1 MFSNNLHI
9 YVSLFLIMRTIK
21 NQFVSAFLF
30 MLLILSVNICA
41 QSNRQSA
48 DNSANKAVTPGI
60 KFGALAIDRGNG
72 FYFGWASDCSSLAEA
87 EKKAIDVCNKK
98 GGRCTV
104 VLSYQGTG
112 CAAYRFITGNVGMGY
127 GWGLAANREEADKK
141 AKKECAERSYG
152 LPAPNIVWSCN
163 SSDSGELKLIYD
175 AHDEINS
182 IRPGTFTDY

>member
-1 MFSNNLHI
+1 
-9 YVSLFLIMRTIK
+9 MRSIK
-21 NQFVSAFLF
+21 NQLLSA
-30 MLLILSVNICA
+30 LILIFLMLSVTVHAQINKPSVNKPA
-41 QSNRQSA
+41 VKA
-48 DNSANKAVTPGI
+48 DTSGT

-72 FYFGWASDCSSLAEA
+72 FYFGWAADCSSLSEA
-87 EKKAIDVCNKK
+87 EKKAIEVCNKK

-104 VLSYQGTG
+104 VLSYSGTG

-152 LPAPNIVWSCN
+152 LPAPNVVWSCN
-163 SSDSGELKLIYD
+163 NTNSGELKLIYD

>member
-1 MFSNNLHI
+1 
-9 YVSLFLIMRTIK
+9 MRGTK
-21 NQFVSAFLF
+21 NKFTSAFVLIF
-30 MLLILSVNICA
+30 LILSVSICA
-41 QSNRQSA
+41 QNNGQSA
-48 DNSANKAVTPGI
+48 DKSAIKAAIPGT

-72 FYFGWASDCSSLAEA
+72 FYYGWAADCSSLAEA

-127 GWGLAANREEADKK
+127 GWGLAATREEADDK
-141 AKKECAERSYG
+141 ARKECAERSYG

-163 SSDSGELKLIYD
+163 TSGSGELKLIYD
-175 AHDEINS
+175 AHNEINS